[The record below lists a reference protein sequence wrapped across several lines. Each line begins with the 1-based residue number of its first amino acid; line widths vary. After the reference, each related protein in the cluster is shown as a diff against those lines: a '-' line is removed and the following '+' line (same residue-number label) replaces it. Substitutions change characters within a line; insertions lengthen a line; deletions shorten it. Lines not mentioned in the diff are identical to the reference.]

1 MIWLTGCAPEH
12 IYDLFQQGCK
22 GQVEMVNSRGIYLEL
37 AGKRILLCHSRY
49 GTVPNGV
56 AMDDW
61 EQLPSLL
68 AVGQPV
74 QVEKGVLRVPSG
86 AWELRLRRIP
96 RDTRILS
103 PDPGQ
108 LKKGI
113 KLLLA
118 NTKPTGLS
126 ALAHPLFTDTTC
138 ESNPHCDL
146 ALPTVK
152 ALLQALRMQSGIFPY
167 RWLLKQALLQV
178 LLQALLQALRDENID
193 AIHSLVNELLGLGPG
208 LTPSGDDLLSGL
220 LYGLRHSPARDG
232 LACTALCDAIREQA
246 GARTNAVSADYLLA
260 ILEDAPFDRMA
271 AAWEHPVAGA
281 AGLMQV
287 GSNSGGEM
295 LLGLVCAAQLLLK

>member
-152 ALLQALRMQSGIFPY
+152 ALLQALR
-167 RWLLKQALLQV
+167 
-178 LLQALLQALRDENID
+178 DENID

-271 AAWEHPVAGA
+271 VAWEHPVAGA